1 MFENFRQHIK
11 NVVTV
16 SLELAH
22 TRLEMARIELVQQK
36 NYLIA
41 TLVILFA
48 LFILFLVGLI
58 SLLFA
63 LNAYLPEETK
73 ITVFFSIS
81 AVVFLAILALIVM
94 LLKTLKKQ
102 SGFMTT
108 TLAEIS
114 EDIVA
119 LKNVIHKSTLRKE
132 VRHYDEDA

>member
-1 MFENFRQHIK
+1 MFENFRQQIK
-11 NVVTV
+11 NVVTTT
-16 SLELAH
+16 LELAH

-36 NYLIA
+36 NYLVA
-41 TLVILFA
+41 TLIILFS
-48 LFILFLVGLI
+48 LFILFLVGFI

-63 LNAYLPEETK
+63 LNAYFPEETK

-81 AVVFLAILALIVM
+81 AVVFFLILILTVM

-108 TLAEIS
+108 TLDEIS
-114 EDIVA
+114 KDITA
-119 LKNVIHKSTLRKE
+119 LKSVINNPAVHRE